1 MTALSIH
8 AVLFSWPMK
17 ASLIHGEFVL
27 PACFHTPLL
36 GMAARSEIFVYVKN
50 KGNYILDAQRALN

>member
-8 AVLFSWPMK
+8 AVLFSWSMK

-27 PACFHTPLL
+27 PACFHTPLF
-36 GMAARSEIFVYVKN
+36 GAAARSEIFVYEKIV
-50 KGNYILDAQRALN
+50 